1 MSGAPFD
8 SNLGLLPSPSGC
20 AVDERSIALNRFG
33 LGASPDD
40 RSGDPTA
47 GASRDWVAAQIG
59 AFQPNPR
66 AIAGVADT
74 ATVLRD
80 IADYQAQARLV
91 RKSNPGS
98 RAADADQMQPTEG
111 AEDVAAIAL
120 RRRARGGLRLH
131 YIDAVNARVAAALA
145 TPTPFAERLVH
156 FWSNHFAVSAEKLPV
171 VALAGAFEFE
181 AIRPH
186 VMGRFVDMLKA
197 VERHPAM
204 LLYLDQADSIGPGS
218 AFGQRPRVAAR
229 QRGINENLA
238 REILELHTLGVRT
251 GYDQADVTEF
261 ARALTGWTVPGIGR
275 RIGARDVSGGFAFL
289 QDLHEPG
296 TRTILGQTYPQD
308 GEAQAEAVLEA
319 LARDPA
325 TARHIAAKLSRHFAG
340 DDPPPAMVRRL
351 EAAFL
356 RSGGDLPT
364 VYRAIIASPEAWTAD
379 PVKFRTPWE
388 WSIAAL
394 RGLGANL
401 SDSGSAVGLQEQL
414 GQRVWRPG
422 QPSGFDDVAA
432 TWAGPDALMRRV
444 EAAERLA
451 TRSRPV
457 DARDLA
463 LRLFPGSVSPATAEA
478 LKRAESPGQSL
489 ALLLVAPEM
498 MRR

>member
-1 MSGAPFD
+1 MHVFTSAR
-8 SNLGLLPSPSGC
+8 L
-20 AVDERSIALNRFG
+20 VDERSIALNRFG
-33 LGASPDD
+33 LGASP
-40 RSGDPTA
+40 SEEGDEPSP
-47 GASRDWVAAQIG
+47 GAAREWVGAQIAAYAPRLRAVEG
-59 AFQPNPR
+59 A
-66 AIAGVADT
+66 AGT
-74 ATVLRD
+74 ATILHD
-80 IADYQAQARLV
+80 IADYQDQARMV
-91 RKSNPGS
+91 RRNRPRAGEAGGDEAQPASGS
-98 RAADADQMQPTEG
+98 
-111 AEDVAAIAL
+111 EDVAAIAL

-131 YIDAVNARVAAALA
+131 YVEAVNARVGAALS

-181 AIRPH
+181 GIRPH

-275 RIGARDVSGGFAFL
+275 RIGARAVTGGFQFL
-289 QDLHEPG
+289 PDLHEPG
-296 TRTILGQTYPQD
+296 TRTILGRAYPQE
-308 GEAQAEAVLEA
+308 GEAQADAVLAE
-319 LARDPA
+319 LARNPA
-325 TARHIAAKLSRHFAG
+325 TARHIATKLTRHFAG

-356 RSGGDLPT
+356 RSDGDLPT
-364 VYRAIIASPEAWTAD
+364 VYRAIIASPEAWVAT
-379 PVKFRTPWE
+379 PVKFRSPWE
-388 WSIAAL
+388 WSIGAL

-401 SDSGSAVGLQEQL
+401 SNSGSAVGLQEQL

-451 TRSRPV
+451 TRSGPV
-457 DARDLA
+457 DARNLA
-463 LRLFPGSVSPATAEA
+463 SRMFPASVSASTAEA
-478 LKRAESPGQSL
+478 LKRAESPGQAL

>member
-1 MSGAPFD
+1 M
-8 SNLGLLPSPSGC
+8 
-20 AVDERSIALNRFG
+20 
-33 LGASPDD
+33 
-40 RSGDPTA
+40 
-47 GASRDWVAAQIG
+47 
-59 AFQPNPR
+59 
-66 AIAGVADT
+66 
-74 ATVLRD
+74 
-80 IADYQAQARLV
+80 
-91 RKSNPGS
+91 
-98 RAADADQMQPTEG
+98 
-111 AEDVAAIAL
+111 
-120 RRRARGGLRLH
+120 
-131 YIDAVNARVAAALA
+131 
-145 TPTPFAERLVH
+145 
-156 FWSNHFAVSAEKLPV
+156 
-171 VALAGAFEFE
+171 
-181 AIRPH
+181 
-186 VMGRFVDMLKA
+186 
-197 VERHPAM
+197 
-204 LLYLDQADSIGPGS
+204 
-218 AFGQRPRVAAR
+218 AAR

-457 DARDLA
+457 DARDMA
-463 LRLFPGSVSPATAEA
+463 SRLFPGSVSAATAEA
-478 LKRAESPGQSL
+478 LTRAESPGQAL